1 MFIKKGDV
9 MKIIDSHVHIYEK
22 IAGIT
27 QGQPIASKTL
37 GQVMIGNKEVQFLP
51 PSFERTCSTAE
62 VLIAYMNWCGIDK
75 GILMPNPLYGYENY
89 YFMESIKKY
98 PDRLKGVALVDV
110 MKGKKAAEELAD
122 IYDKGILFGLKIEVD
137 STFQCAPDTRLIDK
151 KLDSV
156 WDCCNQYH
164 QPVFVHMFR
173 TEDIDDLEK
182 LSEFYPN
189 ITYVICHMGAD
200 ACFKAEMPDTNY
212 ERVLNLLKKK
222 NIYADTST
230 VPVYFEEEYPWLSSV
245 KIIEKAY
252 QTVGA
257 EKLMWASDYPG
268 MLNHGTMKE
277 LINLVL
283 NGCKKIPGS
292 QKEKI
297 MYENARRLFFAD

>member
-1 MFIKKGDV
+1 M
-9 MKIIDSHVHIYEK
+9 
-22 IAGIT
+22 
-27 QGQPIASKTL
+27 
-37 GQVMIGNKEVQFLP
+37 
-51 PSFERTCSTAE
+51 
-62 VLIAYMNWCGIDK
+62 
-75 GILMPNPLYGYENY
+75 
-89 YFMESIKKY
+89 
-98 PDRLKGVALVDV
+98 
-110 MKGKKAAEELAD
+110 
-122 IYDKGILFGLKIEVD
+122 
-137 STFQCAPDTRLIDK
+137 
-151 KLDSV
+151 
-156 WDCCNQYH
+156 
-164 QPVFVHMFR
+164 
-173 TEDIDDLEK
+173 
-182 LSEFYPN
+182 
-189 ITYVICHMGAD
+189 
-200 ACFKAEMPDTNY
+200 
-212 ERVLNLLKKK
+212 LKKK